1 MQKGR
6 DNGARAETEWQP
18 WEHRL
23 ERERAALVKL
33 EDALREGKITWKQYR
48 TNTLKFKEDGHL
60 YDNDYDNEF
69 EVEGGE

>member
-1 MQKGR
+1 M
-6 DNGARAETEWQP
+6 
-18 WEHRL
+18 